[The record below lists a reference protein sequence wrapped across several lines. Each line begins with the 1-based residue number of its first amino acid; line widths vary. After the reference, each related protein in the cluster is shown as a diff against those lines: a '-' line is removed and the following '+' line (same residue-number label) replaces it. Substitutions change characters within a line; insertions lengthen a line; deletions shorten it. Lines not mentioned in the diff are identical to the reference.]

1 MTHCILDLP
10 NEILSMIAFHVIDG
24 TWKNDVRDFVSFT
37 STCRRLHTLSHDER
51 YWHKMALRRDP
62 NNERPIDHLTWLDY
76 CKKIYLMRTILRNDM
91 KDTVS
96 QYNEDY
102 VCTIQKVLLFPGK
115 IRIYIDERGDNS
127 LGSIQEPTTS
137 TVALVDPDMCYYN
150 ENERLLPDG
159 SEFSIADTRSQYL
172 GFLDYSVTLTA
183 EHMDKTF
190 IFRYGHYG
198 YSVARLFELDK
209 TFIDRHNLSPLI
221 KPNINNE

>member
-172 GFLDYSVTLTA
+172 
-183 EHMDKTF
+183 EF
-190 IFRYGHYG
+190 ISQVFW
-198 YSVARLFELDK
+198 
-209 TFIDRHNLSPLI
+209 IIP
-221 KPNINNE
+221 